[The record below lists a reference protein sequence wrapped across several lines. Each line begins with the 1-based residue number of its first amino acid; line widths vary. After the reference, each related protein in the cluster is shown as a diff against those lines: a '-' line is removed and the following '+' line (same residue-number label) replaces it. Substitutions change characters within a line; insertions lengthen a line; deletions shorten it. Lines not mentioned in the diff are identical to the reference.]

1 MTELSVVVCVLPCL
15 TLQADVFGHPV
26 ITSMLVSCHPVV
38 TLSRAFAD
46 VLLFTDSE
54 WWRRKTDPSRS
65 LRP

>member
-15 TLQADVFGHPV
+15 TLQVDVFGQTI
-26 ITSMLVSCHPVV
+26 ITSTLVSCHPVV
-38 TLSRAFAD
+38 TLSCAFAD
-46 VLLFTDSE
+46 VLLYTDSE